1 MGNPWKTTRT
11 CNHSRWLSWHNMY
24 KSCNHWTVIMSHYRN
39 YIMKIIL
46 LLRITTMKTRRDST
60 HPSHPTERF
69 QRRCK
74 AVDRHSAESNQW
86 NGGIQQTKTPAV
98 SVVGSCCS
106 TKAQQH
112 YFIYIYIYY
121 IYILWTQ
128 VNRLGRLQ
136 HFHTFSRCRI
146 QSQPLRRTPTSRWPP
161 TLGCDSSV
169 ITCFLP
175 QPATAV
181 AF

>member
-1 MGNPWKTTRT
+1 
-11 CNHSRWLSWHNMY
+11 MY
-24 KSCNHWTVIMSHYRN
+24 KSCKHIRKYTMNHWTVIMSHYRN

-86 NGGIQQTKTPAV
+86 NSGIQQTKTPAV

-112 YFIYIYIYY
+112 YFMDTSQQT
-121 IYILWTQ
+121 WP
-128 VNRLGRLQ
+128 
-136 HFHTFSRCRI
+136 FATFSRCRI

-169 ITCFLP
+169 TCFLP